1 MLLISLILF
10 LTFPGFLVL
19 VSQLSLKKQIASY
32 QGSSCHVKTRLITL
46 KYFQTSLHPAFFAF
60 ERIPWQNFLQEE
72 FQKIEYLQWLVFR
85 WANLRNAADIKK
97 AKLDKALRLQQF
109 HADITETKVY
119 DISFKRY
126 TIKQPNK
133 QAQGTELYPLLIIL
147 SHFV

>member
-19 VSQLSLKKQIASY
+19 VSQQNLEKQISSY
-32 QGSSCHVKTRLITL
+32 RGFSGLMKTRRKTL
-46 KYFQTSLHPAFFAF
+46 KYFQTSLHPFFF
-60 ERIPWQNFLQEE
+60 FFLLKLQRIPQQNFLEEE
-72 FQKIEYLQWLVFR
+72 FYKIEYLQWLVFR

-119 DISFKRY
+119 DISF
-126 TIKQPNK
+126 
-133 QAQGTELYPLLIIL
+133 
-147 SHFV
+147 